1 MKMRIEADMAEQPA
15 IEPMHQ
21 FLIHKIVQGPVFN
34 IGGLSVDMSITNSVA
49 SMIAGAIILVVFF
62 MLTAKRQIV
71 PNRGQAMAEAIYN
84 IVDRVLV
91 GPIIGEHGKPYV
103 PYLFTLFLVILVL
116 NLMSVVLAVGNLGG
130 LSLTFT
136 VTAQLAVTAT
146 LAVLTF
152 FSVFI
157 LGFVKHGPKFL
168 GLFAPSGMPL
178 PLLIFMVPI
187 EMISYFVR
195 PVTLAMR
202 LFGNMLGGHV
212 VMSLFGSF
220 VVALGLVAFSGG
232 IASLAIVPSVL
243 SFTMIVA
250 LTGLELVVAILQAF
264 VFTALATVYLNE
276 VVNFGHGH

>member
-1 MKMRIEADMAEQPA
+1 MADQPA

-34 IGGLSVDMSITNSVA
+34 VGGLTFDMSITNSVL
-49 SMIAGAIILVVFF
+49 SMIAGAAILVAFF
-62 MLTAKRQIV
+62 ALTAKREIV
-71 PNRGQAMAEAIYN
+71 PNRGQALAESLYN

-103 PYLFTLFLVILVL
+103 PYIFALFLVILVL
-116 NLMSVVLAVGNLGG
+116 NLMGVVLAIGNIGG

-136 VTAQLAVTAT
+136 VTSQLAVTAT

-152 FSVFI
+152 LSVFI

-168 GLFAPSGMPL
+168 GIFAPGGMPKV
-178 PLLIFMVPI
+178 LLVFMVPI
-187 EMISYFVR
+187 EMLSYFVR
-195 PVTLAMR
+195 PITLAMR

-220 VVALGLVAFSGG
+220 VVALAIVGLAGGVAT
-232 IASLAIVPSVL
+232 LAFVPSVL
-243 SFTMIVA
+243 SFGMIVA
-250 LTGLELVVAILQAF
+250 LTGLELVVAVLQAF

>member
-1 MKMRIEADMAEQPA
+1 MAEQPA

-34 IGGLSVDMSITNSVA
+34 IGGLSVDMSITNSVV
-49 SMIAGAIILVVFF
+49 SMIAGALILVIFF
-62 MLTAKRQIV
+62 LLTAKREIV
-71 PNRGQAMAEAIYN
+71 PNRGQALAESLYN

-103 PYLFTLFLVILVL
+103 PYIFALFLVILVL
-116 NLMSVVLAVGNLGG
+116 NLMGVVLAIGNIGG

-136 VTAQLAVTAT
+136 VTSQLAVTAT

-152 FSVFI
+152 LSVFI

-168 GLFAPSGMPL
+168 GIFAPGGMPKV
-178 PLLIFMVPI
+178 LLGFMVPI
-187 EMISYFVR
+187 EMLSYFVR
-195 PVTLAMR
+195 PITLAMR

-220 VVALGLVAFSGG
+220 VVALGILAFSGG
-232 IASLAIVPSVL
+232 IATLAIVPSAL
-243 SFTMIVA
+243 SLAMIVA
-250 LTGLELVVAILQAF
+250 LTGLELVIAILQAF
-264 VFTALATVYLNE
+264 VFAALATVYLNE